1 MAYLHTEDVV
11 FDPCSLVHH
20 VFDGDSH
27 FGEGGGQF
35 GDTPG
40 SVRDGDGE
48 LDQPAVGGQT
58 PVQASTQDGGVNVST
73 AQRDHHSM
81 NIRQNAQFRVCV
93 FPWKSKFL
101 EYKCP
106 PPCLENE
113 ITVGSN

>member
-27 FGEGGGQF
+27 FGEGGGQL

-48 LDQPAVGGQT
+48 LDQPAVSSQT
-58 PVQASTQDGGVNVST
+58 AVQASPQDGGVNVST
-73 AQRDHHSM
+73 AQRDHHSV
-81 NIRQNAQFRVCV
+81 NIRQNALFRVCV
-93 FPWKSKFL
+93 PM
-101 EYKCP
+101 
-106 PPCLENE
+106 E
-113 ITVGSN
+113 IKVS